1 LNAFFNDFQINSQ
14 LQTDFDKELET
25 AKVID
30 ARVIDLETK
39 RRATADQISKNTE
52 ERNQMIEAANEFIN
66 QVKKDNES
74 RAKTLIASIKF
85 NTDKI
90 KDLNDFKDDS
100 KAFDESIIK

>member
-1 LNAFFNDFQINSQ
+1 LKAFFTDFQINSQ
-14 LQTDFDKELET
+14 LQTDFNKELDT

-30 ARVIDLETK
+30 ARVIDLEKK
-39 RRATADQISKNTE
+39 RRATADQISKNVE
-52 ERNQMIEAANEFIN
+52 ERDQMIEAANEFIN

-74 RAKTLIASIKF
+74 RAKTIIASIKI

-100 KAFDESIIK
+100 KAFDDSVIK